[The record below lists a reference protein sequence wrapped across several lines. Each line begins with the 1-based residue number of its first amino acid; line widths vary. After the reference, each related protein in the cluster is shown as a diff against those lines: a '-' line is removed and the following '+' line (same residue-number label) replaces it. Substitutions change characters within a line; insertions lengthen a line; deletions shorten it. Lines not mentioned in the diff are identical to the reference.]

1 MEKHKWDTRVVVLT
15 TGHQFPILHD
25 KLMFNDKGHCAT
37 GSANASRGGV
47 EGENIEMLITTN
59 SFEVLQFYFSYV
71 LLVSS
76 WLHAVRQRAIIDGS
90 GNVVDGTLVQSAH
103 PALLLEIENR
113 WLENQN
119 VQENMLVV
127 AQSVAV
133 VSFTPV
139 FPTSRNLHSGKLER
153 DNRNSTFCQ
162 SLLDGLNKGDT
173 IFIVAMI
180 VDLWFY
186 ALLKVC
192 EARGVYVVVVGS
204 ILMSQESHHVLQS
217 EQQFLQYPNMVSI
230 IWDGGLLHTKFL
242 VIARR
247 NAALHVPTLEAY
259 AGSANFTFAAMNKNF
274 GEHLQRLQGVQDPQA
289 LLHLTLLLLKQIYPD
304 VVNFLVEKKKAKR
317 ARH

>member
-1 MEKHKWDTRVVVLT
+1 MEKHKSDKRVVVLT

-25 KLMFNDKGHCAT
+25 KLMINDKGHCAT
-37 GSANASRGGV
+37 GSANATRSGV
-47 EGENIEMLITTN
+47 EGENVEMLITTN
-59 SFEVLQFYFSYV
+59 SFEVFQYYFSHV
-71 LLVSS
+71 SLASS
-76 WLHAVRQRAIIDGS
+76 WLHAVRQRTIIDGS
-90 GNVVDGTLVQSAH
+90 GNVVDETLVQNAH
-103 PALLLEIENR
+103 PALVLERENT
-113 WLENQN
+113 WLQN
-119 VQENMLVV
+119 PDVQENMLVL

-133 VSFTPV
+133 VSFRPV
-139 FPTSRNLHSGKLER
+139 FPTSRNLHSRKLER

-162 SLLDGLNKGDT
+162 RLLDGLNNGDT
-173 IFIVAMI
+173 IFIVAMV

-192 EARGVYVVVVGS
+192 AARGVYVVVVGS
-204 ILMSQESHHVLQS
+204 ILMIQESHHVLQS
-217 EQQFLQYPNMVSI
+217 EQQFRQYPNMVSI

-247 NAALHVPTLEAY
+247 NPAYVPTLEAY
-259 AGSANFTFAAMNKNF
+259 AGSANLTFAAMNKNF

-289 LLHLTLLLLKQIYPD
+289 LLHLTLLLLKDIYPG